1 MSTNPLVR
9 IEAVSRVFFRRDT
22 EQLALDAVSLEVESG
37 SFVCVVGPSGCGKST
52 LLNMIAGLIAPTSG
66 RITNAGTRVN
76 GPRLNVGYLTQKDT
90 LLPWRDVQ
98 RNVEMPL
105 EVRKVSHAER
115 TRRARDLIE
124 VVGLRGRER
133 AYTRE
138 LSGGMARRAS
148 LARLLIADPDLLLLD
163 EPFSALD
170 AQLRQEMQNELLRL
184 WGGSGKTVIFVTHDL
199 EEAIALG
206 DRVVVLGERGR
217 IVRDE
222 QIALERPRDVVAIRR
237 RPEFHAIE
245 ARLWDALAAHYRS
258 ESAAS

>member
-1 MSTNPLVR
+1 MDALVR
-9 IEAVSRVFFRRDT
+9 IEAVSRTFFRRDT
-22 EQLALDAVSLEVESG
+22 EQVALDAVSLDVESG
-37 SFVCVVGPSGCGKST
+37 SFVCIVGPSGCGKST

-66 RITNAGTRVN
+66 RITNAGTPVT
-76 GPRLNVGYLTQKDT
+76 GPRRNVGYLTQKDT
-90 LLPWRDVQ
+90 LLPWRDVL
-98 RNVEMPL
+98 RNVEVPL
-105 EVRKVSHAER
+105 EIRRVPRAER
-115 TRRARDLIE
+115 ASKAHELVDL
-124 VVGLRGRER
+124 VGLRGRER
-133 AYTRE
+133 AYPRE

-148 LARLLIADPDLLLLD
+148 LARMLIAEPELLLLD

-184 WGGSGKTVIFVTHDL
+184 WSGSGKTVVFVTHDI

-222 QIALERPRDVVAIRR
+222 QIGLERPRDVVTIRR

-245 ARLWDALAAHYRS
+245 ARLWDALASHYRA
-258 ESAAS
+258 EPAAS

>member
-1 MSTNPLVR
+1 MSALVR

-22 EQLALDAVSLEVESG
+22 EHVALDAVSLDVESG

-66 RITNAGTRVN
+66 RITNAGTLVK

-90 LLPWRDVQ
+90 LLPWRDVL

-105 EVRKVSHAER
+105 EIRHVAPAER
-115 TRRARDLIE
+115 ARRAHELIE
-124 VVGLRGRER
+124 VVGLHGRER
-133 AYTRE
+133 AYPRE

-148 LARLLIADPDLLLLD
+148 LARLLIAEPELLLLD

-184 WGGSGKTVIFVTHDL
+184 WSGSGKTVVFVTHDL

-206 DRVVVLGERGR
+206 DRVVVLGARGR

-245 ARLWDALAAHYRS
+245 ARLWDALAAHYRP
-258 ESAAS
+258 EPAAS

>member
-1 MSTNPLVR
+1 MNALVR
-9 IEAVSRVFFRRDT
+9 IDAVSRVFFRRDT
-22 EQLALDAVSLEVESG
+22 EQLALDAVSLDIESG
-37 SFVCVVGPSGCGKST
+37 SFVCIVGPSGCGKST

-66 RITNAGTRVN
+66 SITNAGTPVA

-90 LLPWRDVQ
+90 LLPWRDVL

-105 EVRKVSHAER
+105 EIRNVPAAER
-115 TRRARDLIE
+115 ARKARDLID
-124 VVGLRGRER
+124 VVGLHGREH
-133 AYTRE
+133 AFPRE

-148 LARLLIADPDLLLLD
+148 LARLLIAEPELLLLD

-184 WGGSGKTVIFVTHDL
+184 WGGSGKTVVFVTHDL

-206 DRVVVLGERGR
+206 DRVVVLGARGR

-222 QIALERPRDVVAIRR
+222 HIDLERPRDVVAIRR

-245 ARLWDALAAHYRS
+245 ARLWDALAAHYRP

>member
-1 MSTNPLVR
+1 MNALVR
-9 IEAVSRVFFRRDT
+9 VEAVSRAFFRRDT
-22 EQLALDAVSLEVESG
+22 EHVALNAVSLEIDSG
-37 SFVCVVGPSGCGKST
+37 SFVCIVGPSGCGKST

-66 RITNAGTRVN
+66 RITNAGTLVE

-90 LLPWRDVQ
+90 LLPWRDVL

-105 EVRKVSHAER
+105 EIRHVAPAER
-115 TRRARDLIE
+115 TSKALELID

-133 AYTRE
+133 AYPRE

-148 LARLLIADPDLLLLD
+148 LARLLIAEPDLLLLD

-184 WGGSGKTVIFVTHDL
+184 WSGSGKTVVFVTHDL

-206 DRVVVLGERGR
+206 DRVVVLGELGR

-222 QIALERPRDVVAIRR
+222 HIALERPRDVIAIRR

-245 ARLWDALAAHYRS
+245 ARLWDALAARDDV
-258 ESAAS
+258 EPAAS